1 MSSLSFRFS
10 LVLLF
15 LLFVLGFRNQGAVI
29 ACALETST
37 AGRPV
42 RPSYRFAGSVVVDG
56 SPPVPIATAYQP
68 SSLDDYGRADSVT
81 SPVRCRWIG

>member
-1 MSSLSFRFS
+1 MSCLSFRFS

-15 LLFVLGFRNQGAVI
+15 LLFVLGFLDHGAVI
-29 ACALETST
+29 ACALEAAT
-37 AGRPV
+37 AGRPAKLA
-42 RPSYRFAGSVVVDG
+42 YRIAVSVVVDG

-68 SSLDDYGRADSVT
+68 SSLDDDGRADSVT

>member
-15 LLFVLGFRNQGAVI
+15 LLLVLWFRNQGAAIV
-29 ACALETST
+29 CALETST

-68 SSLDDYGRADSVT
+68 SSLDDYGRAESVA
-81 SPVRCRWIG
+81 SPVRCS